1 MVHSSALHAGG
12 LRVADPAAD
21 DTKDTRSV
29 EEMPMKVTLSS
40 VVVAGVAAVLAVQ
53 PAAAAP
59 PLPDSTTVHGVPVTV
74 IQKNLNAAGKT
85 VATTGVWDTATR
97 KAWMW
102 FAEKYTVFPSDNVT
116 PAKLTRLQNIA
127 DRADIPRACTAKGT
141 VICADRRMQV
151 IRLMRNG
158 AQIDS
163 ADAVFGIGKYA
174 TRTGAHRVHTK
185 TRFLI
190 SDLSGTPMPYSLFF
204 SRGQAIHYSKA
215 FNRRGYEIGTL
226 GCVAIGDKRFAK
238 RLYYTSSVGQK
249 VVVH

>member
-1 MVHSSALHAGG
+1 
-12 LRVADPAAD
+12 
-21 DTKDTRSV
+21 
-29 EEMPMKVTLSS
+29 MKVTRVLSS
-40 VVVAGVAAVLAVQ
+40 VMVAGVAAGLVAQ
-53 PAAAAP
+53 PSVAAP
-59 PLPDSTTVHGVPVTV
+59 PLPESTTVHGVPVTV

-85 VATTGVWDTATR
+85 VATTGVWDAATQD
-97 KAWMW
+97 AWMW
-102 FAEKYTVFPSDNVT
+102 FAGKYTVFPTDNVT
-116 PAKLTRLQNIA
+116 PAKLARLQNIA
-127 DRADIPRACTAKGT
+127 DKADIPRACTAKGT
-141 VICADRRMQV
+141 VICADRRLQV

-158 AQIDS
+158 TQIDS

-215 FNRRGYEIGTL
+215 FSRRGYEIGTL
-226 GCVAIGDKRFAK
+226 GCVAVGDKRFAK
-238 RLYYTSSVGQK
+238 RLYNTSSVGQK